1 VTMFAAAMRLAGKGM
16 RVFPVKEREKEPAVA
31 KGCLAATVDPDVI
44 TAWWTADPDFNIGI
58 ACGPAS
64 GVFVIDIDGPD
75 AEIEIAKLEVGHG
88 PLPATVEVITP
99 RPGRH
104 LYFTWPADRDLR
116 NSTGKLAPGIDVR
129 GAGGYVLAPPS
140 VHPSGRLYC
149 WSVDSASS
157 FSAAPQWLLDELTC
171 RERIDTV
178 SANRDSTWHA
188 LVRDGVHEGQ
198 RNESIAKL
206 SGHLLRRRVHPNVVL
221 ELLQSWNAARCTPP
235 LPERD
240 VERIVD
246 SIAARELKRRLA

>member
-1 VTMFAAAMRLAGKGM
+1 VTMFAAAMRLASKGL
-16 RVFPVKEREKEPAVA
+16 RVFPVKERQKEPAVA
-31 KGCLAATVDPDVI
+31 KGCLAATIDSDVI
-44 TAWWTADPDFNIGI
+44 ASWWTADPDFNIGI

-64 GVFVIDIDGPD
+64 GMFAIDIDGPD
-75 AEIEIAKLEVGHG
+75 AEVEIAKLEVLHG

-104 LYFTWPADRDLR
+104 LYFAWPAGHDLR
-116 NSTGKLAPGIDVR
+116 NSAGKLAPGIDVR

-157 FSAAPQWLLDELTC
+157 FSEAPHWLLDKLTSK
-171 RERIDTV
+171 ERIDTV
-178 SANRDSTWHA
+178 SANRDSTWYA

-221 ELLQSWNAARCTPP
+221 ELLQGWNAARCTPP